1 MASAIEQIAVE
12 RNKQAVALRD
22 QGKIEEARRALL
34 ENALYLTENA
44 VKYKSKD
51 LEDYV
56 GKNKEDASRLDPAV
70 WDAQRK
76 AILNEQ
82 NVRQSQQGQGQ
93 DRK

>member
-1 MASAIEQIAVE
+1 
-12 RNKQAVALRD
+12 
-22 QGKIEEARRALL
+22 L
-34 ENALYLTENA
+34 ENAAYLTENA

-56 GKNKEDASRLDPAV
+56 GKNKEDANRLDPAV

-93 DRK
+93 NRQ